1 MDTFVFVLVIAGAC
15 GFTVLNGF
23 RDVANAIAGAVRTG
37 ALQPRI
43 AVVGAAAF
51 AFIGT
56 LLSTSFSL
64 ALLDRASFH
73 YHSPASGLG
82 LLLAAIISATAW
94 LLWTWF
100 RGIPHS
106 STHALFAGL
115 AGALLA
121 SALLHPEDPI
131 GVPLLIL
138 GGVLIPTIVT
148 PVVAY
153 IVSFA
158 VTIPAT
164 WFMRHS
170 TSSRVTRVSRG
181 AQAVTSLAVSLGNGL
196 QDGQRNAALLTFAFV
211 IYTGTETTDSIPWWA
226 PLTAALCMG
235 LGALG
240 GGWRITHTIGYRLVR
255 FDPLRGATAQGVSA
269 LLLFAGAL
277 VLHLPLSTTQ
287 AVTSSIVGAG
297 ANQRFE
303 SVIWANVLR
312 VATYWLTGPVICLG
326 LGWLLYLAMHPLL
339 G

>member
-1 MDTFVFVLVIAGAC
+1 METALFVLVIVCAC
-15 GFTVLNGF
+15 GFTMLNGF
-23 RDVANAIAGAVRTG
+23 RDAANSIAGAVRTG
-37 ALQPRI
+37 ALKPRI
-43 AVVGAAAF
+43 AVVGASVF
-51 AFIGT
+51 ACLGT
-56 LLSTSFSL
+56 LLSTSFSA
-64 ALLDRASFH
+64 ALLDAASFE
-73 YHSPASGLG
+73 YHSPGSGLG
-82 LLLAAIISATAW
+82 LLLAAIVAATGW
-94 LLWTWF
+94 LLWAWM

-121 SALLHPEDPI
+121 SALLHPEEPM
-131 GVPLLIL
+131 GVPLLLL

-148 PVVAY
+148 PLVAFL
-153 IVSFA
+153 VSFVA
-158 VTIPAT
+158 TIPAT

-211 IYTGTETTDSIPWWA
+211 IYSGTTTDAAIPWWA
-226 PLTAALCMG
+226 PVVAALCMG

-240 GGWRITHTIGYRLVR
+240 GAWRITHTIAYRLVR

-269 LLLFAGAL
+269 LLLFAGAMI
-277 VLHLPLSTTQ
+277 LHLPLSTTQ

-303 SVIWANVLR
+303 SVMWTNVLR
-312 VATYWLTGPVICLG
+312 VASYWLTGPIICLG
-326 LGWLLYLAMHPLL
+326 LGWVLFLALHPLV

>member
-1 MDTFVFVLVIAGAC
+1 MDTFLFVLVIAGAC
-15 GFTVLNGF
+15 GFTALNGF
-23 RDVANAIAGAVRTG
+23 RDVANSIAGAVRTG
-37 ALQPRI
+37 ALKPRI
-43 AVVGAAAF
+43 AVVGAASF

-56 LLSTSFSL
+56 LLSTTFSL
-64 ALLDRASFH
+64 ALLDRATFH
-73 YHSPASGLG
+73 YHSPTSGLG

-94 LLWTWF
+94 LLWTWL

-106 STHALFAGL
+106 STHALFAAL

-121 SALLHPEDPI
+121 SSLLHPEDPI

-138 GGVLIPTIVT
+138 GGVLIPTVVT
-148 PVVAY
+148 PIVAY
-153 IVSFA
+153 VVSFA

-164 WFMRHS
+164 WLMRHS

-181 AQAVTSLAVSLGNGL
+181 AQAVASLAVSLGNGL
-196 QDGQRNAALLTFAFV
+196 QDGQRNAALLTFAYV
-211 IYTGTETTDSIPWWA
+211 IYSDTTTAELPWWA
-226 PLTAALCMG
+226 PVVAAFCMG

-240 GGWRITHTIGYRLVR
+240 GGWRIAYTVGYRLVR

-277 VLHLPLSTTQ
+277 ILHLPLSTTQ

-303 SVIWANVLR
+303 SVMWANVLR
-312 VATYWLTGPVICLG
+312 VVGYWLVGPLVCLG
-326 LGWLLYLAMHPLL
+326 LGWVLYLAMHPLL